1 MDDAKYGFVASGT
14 LNPQKARVLLQLA
27 LTQTKDPQ
35 QSSRFS
41 ISTNHLVRHRAG
53 FFTSD
58 LRPLPIFITL
68 MIITGINYSARGF
81 SGEKAM
87 DCWHGAAYVDD
98 W

>member
-1 MDDAKYGFVASGT
+1 
-14 LNPQKARVLLQLA
+14 
-27 LTQTKDPQ
+27 
-35 QSSRFS
+35 S
-41 ISTNHLVRHRAG
+41 ISTNHLAPVSCRG

-68 MIITGINYSARGF
+68 MIITEINYSARGF

>member
-1 MDDAKYGFVASGT
+1 M
-14 LNPQKARVLLQLA
+14 
-27 LTQTKDPQ
+27 
-35 QSSRFS
+35 
-41 ISTNHLVRHRAG
+41 
-53 FFTSD
+53 
-58 LRPLPIFITL
+58 PIFITL